1 MVNEK
6 DVENYYR
13 TYLLKLFPNSII
25 TSPFKTDGILEF
37 ENLKILLEFKY
48 DLDFTVKDNKVIA
61 IIQALCYMKRMENK
75 GEKLPSIIFIGDKNE
90 CFVLHS
96 NDVLKHLSL
105 DLDWS
110 VAPSNAFKLDG
121 FKSLRLSLND
131 DNTIN
136 PFVFNHDDKSVLDKI
151 NDLHTKVSRKIRL
164 TNSNIE
170 NVYKYFIDK
179 KIVKQDLDSNAMANL
194 FIQIIINPS
203 ANYKHPKKKNL
214 LVTESLGEIKINS
227 EEFDSFF
234 QHFEGDLYSLRE
246 KKELINQ
253 VDRLIEDSVRRKK
266 GEFYTP
272 KIWVDKAHSYLEET
286 FGEDWKDKYVVFDNS
301 CGTGALT
308 KDYKFNSLIQTTIEQ
323 SDIDTMNQAGFN
335 KGSIKQQLDFIND
348 GIPESII
355 EVIKG
360 REVIVLM
367 NPPYKT
373 AGNNKRDSEADEGV
387 AESKARTEMIAAKW
401 SGYGQLYAQFIY
413 RSLKLK
419 EHGCKV
425 HLAVFAPP
433 LYLSSSS
440 FKVFRNKMFKDVSY
454 KKGFMFKANEF
465 SGTANN
471 WSIVFG
477 IFKSK

>member
-13 TYLLKLFPNSII
+13 TYLLKLFPKSTI
-25 TSPFKTDGILEF
+25 TSPFKTDGILE
-37 ENLKILLEFKY
+37 EEKLKMLLEFKY
-48 DLDFTVKDNKVIA
+48 DLDFTIKDNKVIA
-61 IIQALCYMKRMENK
+61 LIQALCYMKRMEAK
-75 GEKLPSIIFIGDKNE
+75 AEKLPSIIFIGDKNE

-96 NDVLKHLSL
+96 NDVLKYLSEEA
-105 DLDWS
+105 DWNA
-110 VAPSNAFKLDG
+110 APSNAYKLEAFKA
-121 FKSLRLSLND
+121 LRLKLND
-131 DNTIN
+131 DTAIN
-136 PFVFNHDDKSVLDKI
+136 PFVFKHDDKAVLDKI
-151 NDLHTKVSRKIRL
+151 NTLHSKTNRKIRL
-164 TNSNIE
+164 TTANIE
-170 NVYKYFIDK
+170 NVYKYFIDN
-179 KIVKQDLDSNAMANL
+179 KIIKQELDSNAIANL

-214 LVTESLGEIKINS
+214 LVTESSGEIKING

-234 QHFEGDLYSLRE
+234 QHFEGDLYSFRE

-272 KIWVDKAHSYLEET
+272 KIWVDKAHSYLEEV
-286 FGEDWKDKYVVFDNS
+286 FGDDWKDKYVVFDNS

-323 SDIDTMNQAGFN
+323 SDIDTITQADFN
-335 KGSIKQQLDFIND
+335 KCSIKQQLDFIND
-348 GIPESII
+348 DLPESII
-355 EVIKG
+355 NAIKG

-367 NPPYKT
+367 NPPYST
-373 AGNNKRDSEADEGV
+373 AGNNKRDSDSKEGV
-387 AESKARTEMIAAKW
+387 AETKARTEMMVAKW

-413 RSLKLK
+413 RSLKLA

-440 FKVFRNKMFKDVSY
+440 FRVFREKMFSQVEY
-454 KKGFMFKANEF
+454 QKGFMFRANEF